1 MEEKKYMI
9 RTENGY
15 FKIHPAILRVLNN
28 KLKSDTEE
36 IKCVHFLYNAIKRWH
51 LEDVDDFFTATKD
64 NASLL
69 TDEMAQFLNNNN
81 EPIKLDKYS
90 HYYIIEINDNK
101 EFEIKIDN

>member
-15 FKIHPAILRVLNN
+15 FNMHRPIIRVLNN
-28 KLKSDTEE
+28 MLNSNTEE
-36 IKCVHFLYNAIKRWH
+36 KLCVHFLYRAIKRWH
-51 LEDVDDFFTATKD
+51 LEDVDDFCTATRD

-69 TDEMAQFLNNNN
+69 TDEVTQFLNNNN

-90 HYYIIEINDNK
+90 HYYIIEINGDK